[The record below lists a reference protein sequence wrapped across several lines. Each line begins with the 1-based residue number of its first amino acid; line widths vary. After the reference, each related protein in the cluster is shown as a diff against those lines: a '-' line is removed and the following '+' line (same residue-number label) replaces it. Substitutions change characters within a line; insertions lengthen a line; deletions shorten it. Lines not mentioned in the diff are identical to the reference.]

1 MMQPAKLITA
11 LENLHV
17 DNSIIQLATD
27 FLTDRVQRVK
37 LATETSTY
45 IPSNVG
51 VPQGTICGPL
61 FWLAFIN
68 AYDPP
73 SCDQTMYAD
82 DITCYWS
89 SKTMDIPA
97 ITNCLEY
104 GIEWCNEQSMKLNL
118 TKTKIMCLRRPR
130 AKNDDNNANVSIQDT
145 QIELVQCTKF
155 LGIMLD
161 DRLSFNQHIDY
172 VISKANSRFYTLLLL
187 KRQGVSSVK
196 LSNFYCCVIRSVLVY
211 AVPCFL
217 SYLKKAHISK
227 LEAIQSKCTKIIL
240 PSIHSYTERLEALKI
255 PRLENFMQ
263 DLTI

>member
-1 MMQPAKLITA
+1 VTQNG
-11 LENLHV
+11 E
-17 DNSIIQLATD
+17 S
-27 FLTDRVQRVK
+27 
-37 LATETSTY
+37 
-45 IPSNVG
+45 
-51 VPQGTICGPL
+51 
-61 FWLAFIN
+61 
-68 AYDPP
+68 
-73 SCDQTMYAD
+73 
-82 DITCYWS
+82 
-89 SKTMDIPA
+89 
-97 ITNCLEY
+97 
-104 GIEWCNEQSMKLNL
+104 
-118 TKTKIMCLRRPR
+118 
-130 AKNDDNNANVSIQDT
+130 NDDDNANVSIQDT

-161 DRLSFNQHIDY
+161 DQLSFNQHIDY

-187 KRQGVSSVK
+187 KRQGVSSVM

-263 DLTI
+263 DLTIAHFYKILHNENHPLFPMLPAKQSESRRHSSRLKDTFIVNTKSKSFFTYCVQCI